1 MAEIDNLL
9 RFMVEQEGSD
19 LHLMCGARPLIRV
32 HGDLRRIDFGEG
44 NVVLTPVINRGLI
57 YEMLNDDQIRH
68 FEATG
73 DLDLAYE
80 LEGVARFRVNVHE
93 QISGPSTVMRTIPT
107 NIASVDELGLP
118 AQLKDIARFSSGL
131 ILVTGPT
138 GSGKTTSLAAMID
151 QINDEREGHI
161 ITIEDPI
168 EFVHQNKNCLITQR
182 EVGVHTN
189 SFAAALRVALRQDP
203 DIILVG
209 EMRDLETISL
219 ALTAAETGSLVFA
232 TLHTN
237 SAAKTINRI
246 IDVFPNEAQNQ
257 IRTLLS
263 ECLSSVIAQTLL
275 KRSDKEGRVA
285 AMEIM
290 ICNAAIRNA
299 IRENKIEQIIS
310 IIQTSSREGMQMLD
324 EHLLQLLAKE
334 VISRQGAR
342 EKAFEKHRFN

>member
-1 MAEIDNLL
+1 LPEIDDIL
-9 RFMVEQEGSD
+9 RFMVDVEGSD
-19 LHLMCGARPLIRV
+19 LHLMCGARPLMRV
-32 HGDLRRIDFGEG
+32 HGDLRVIEFGGADRILSPE
-44 NVVLTPVINRGLI
+44 LNRGLI
-57 YEMLNDDQIRH
+57 YEMLDDDQIRH
-68 FEATG
+68 YEATG

-80 LEGVARFRVNVHE
+80 LEGVARFRVNVHN

-107 NIASVDELGLP
+107 DIATVDELGLP
-118 AQLKDIARFSSGL
+118 DQLKEIAQYSSGL

-168 EFVHQNKNCLITQR
+168 EFVHNNKKCLITQR

-219 ALTAAETGSLVFA
+219 ALTAAETGSLVFG

-257 IRTLLS
+257 VRTLLS
-263 ECLSSVIAQTLL
+263 ECLASVIAQTLL
-275 KRSDKEGRVA
+275 KRSDEKGRVA

-290 ICNAAIRNA
+290 LCNSAVRNA

-310 IIQTSSREGMQMLD
+310 IIQTSSRDGMQMLD
-324 EHLLQLLAKE
+324 EHLLRLVE
-334 VISRQGAR
+334 QGALTLPVAR
-342 EKAFEKHRFN
+342 EKASEKHRFN

>member
-1 MAEIDNLL
+1 
-9 RFMVEQEGSD
+9 MVDVEGSD
-19 LHLMCGARPLIRV
+19 LHLMCGARPLMRV
-32 HGDLRRIDFGEG
+32 HGDLRLIDFGDG
-44 NVVLTPVINRGLI
+44 DIVLTPDINRGMI
-57 YEMLNDDQIRH
+57 YEMLTDDQIRH

-80 LEGVARFRVNVHE
+80 LEGVARFRVNVHN

-107 NIASVDELGLP
+107 DIATVDELGLP
-118 AQLKDIARFSSGL
+118 DQLKEIAQYSSGL

-138 GSGKTTSLAAMID
+138 GSGKTTSLAAMMD

-168 EFVHQNKNCLITQR
+168 EFVHRNKSCLITQR

-189 SFAAALRVALRQDP
+189 SFSAALRVALRQDP

-275 KRSDKEGRVA
+275 KRSDEKGRVA

-290 ICNAAIRNA
+290 VCNSAIRNA

-324 EHLLQLLAKE
+324 DHLLRLVAKGA
-334 VISRQGAR
+334 ITLHHAR

>member
-1 MAEIDNLL
+1 MPEIDELL

-19 LHLMCGARPLIRV
+19 LHMMCGARPLIRV
-32 HGDLRRIDFGEG
+32 HGDLRRIDFGDG
-44 NVVLTPVINRGLI
+44 DVVLTPEINRGLI
-57 YEMLNDDQIRH
+57 YEMLDDEQIHH

-80 LEGVARFRVNVHE
+80 LKGVARFRVNVHN
-93 QISGPSTVMRTIPT
+93 QISGPSTVMRTIPAE
-107 NIASVDELGLP
+107 IATVDELGLP
-118 AQLKDIARFSSGL
+118 NQLKEIARYSNGL

-168 EFVHQNKNCLITQR
+168 EFVHRNKTCLVTQR

-189 SFAAALRVALRQDP
+189 SFSAALRVALRQDP
-203 DIILVG
+203 DIVLVG

-257 IRTLLS
+257 IRSLLS

-275 KRSDKEGRVA
+275 KRADGKGRIA

-290 ICNAAIRNA
+290 VCNSAIRNA

-324 EHLLQLLAKE
+324 DHLLRL
-334 VISRQGAR
+334 VDQGAVALHTAR

>member
-1 MAEIDNLL
+1 MSAIDNIL
-9 RFMVEQEGSD
+9 RFMVDVEGSD
-19 LHLMCGARPLIRV
+19 LHMMCGARPLIRV
-32 HGDLRRIDFGEG
+32 HGDLQLVDIGDGDKK
-44 NVVLTPVINRGLI
+44 LTPEFNRAII

-80 LEGVARFRVNVHE
+80 LEGVARFRVNVHN

-107 NIASVDELGLP
+107 DIATVDELGLP
-118 AQLKDIARFSSGL
+118 DQLKEIAKYSSGL

-138 GSGKTTSLAAMID
+138 GSGKTTSLAAMMD

-168 EFVHQNKNCLITQR
+168 DFVHRNKSCLITQR

-189 SFAAALRVALRQDP
+189 SFSAALRVALRQDP

-275 KRSDKEGRVA
+275 KRSDEKGRIA

-290 ICNAAIRNA
+290 VCNSAIRNA
-299 IRENKIEQIIS
+299 IRENKIEQIVS

-324 EHLLQLLAKE
+324 DHMLRLVTDGSITLHH
-334 VISRQGAR
+334 AR

>member
-1 MAEIDNLL
+1 
-9 RFMVEQEGSD
+9 
-19 LHLMCGARPLIRV
+19 
-32 HGDLRRIDFGEG
+32 
-44 NVVLTPVINRGLI
+44 
-57 YEMLNDDQIRH
+57 
-68 FEATG
+68 
-73 DLDLAYE
+73 
-80 LEGVARFRVNVHE
+80 
-93 QISGPSTVMRTIPT
+93 MRTIPT
-107 NIASVDELGLP
+107 NIATVDELGLP
-118 AQLKDIARFSSGL
+118 EQLKEIARFSSGL

-138 GSGKTTSLAAMID
+138 GSGKTTSLAAMMD

-168 EFVHQNKNCLITQR
+168 EFVHKNKKCLITQR

-189 SFAAALRVALRQDP
+189 SFSAALRVALRQDP

-275 KRSDKEGRVA
+275 KRSDQKGRVA

-290 ICNAAIRNA
+290 ICNPAIRNA
-299 IRENKIEQIIS
+299 IRENKVEQIVS

-324 EHLLQLLAKE
+324 THLLALMERGAITRKD
-334 VISRQGAR
+334 AR
-342 EKAFEKHRFN
+342 EKALEKHRFN

>member
-1 MAEIDNLL
+1 MPQIDGLL
-9 RFMVEQEGSD
+9 RFMVDVEGSD
-19 LHLMCGARPLIRV
+19 LHLMCGARPLIRI
-32 HGDLRRIDFGEG
+32 HGDLRRIDFGVG
-44 NVVLTPVINRGLI
+44 NVVLTPEINRGLI
-57 YEMLNDDQIRH
+57 YEMLDNDQIRE

-73 DLDLAYE
+73 DIDLAYE
-80 LEGVARFRVNVHE
+80 LEGVARFRVNVHD
-93 QISGPSTVMRTIPT
+93 QISGSSTVMRTIPT
-107 NIASVDELGLP
+107 DIATVDELGLP
-118 AQLKDIARFSSGL
+118 EMLKEIARFGSGL

-138 GSGKTTSLAAMID
+138 GSGKTTSLAAMMD
-151 QINDEREGHI
+151 QVNDEREGHI

-168 EFVHQNKNCLITQR
+168 EFVHKNKKCLVTQR

-189 SFAAALRVALRQDP
+189 SFSAALRVALRQDP

-263 ECLSSVIAQTLL
+263 ESLSSVIAQTLL

-290 ICNAAIRNA
+290 ICNPAVRNA

-310 IIQTSSREGMQMLD
+310 IIQTSSRQGMQLLD
-324 EHLLQLLAKE
+324 THLLELLDKGI
-334 VISRQGAR
+334 ISRSHAR

>member
-1 MAEIDNLL
+1 
-9 RFMVEQEGSD
+9 
-19 LHLMCGARPLIRV
+19 
-32 HGDLRRIDFGEG
+32 
-44 NVVLTPVINRGLI
+44 
-57 YEMLNDDQIRH
+57 
-68 FEATG
+68 
-73 DLDLAYE
+73 
-80 LEGVARFRVNVHE
+80 
-93 QISGPSTVMRTIPT
+93 MRTIPAD
-107 NIASVDELGLP
+107 IATVDDLGLP
-118 AQLKDIARFSSGL
+118 GQLKEIAQFSSGL

-168 EFVHQNKNCLITQR
+168 EFVHNNKKCLITQR

-189 SFAAALRVALRQDP
+189 SFSAALRVALRQDP

-246 IDVFPNEAQNQ
+246 IDVFPTEAQNQ

-275 KRSDKEGRVA
+275 KRSDEKGRVA

-290 ICNAAIRNA
+290 ICNSAIRNA

-324 EHLLQLLAKE
+324 DHLLKLVELGQVTPPVAC
-334 VISRQGAR
+334 
-342 EKAFEKHRFN
+342 EKALEKRRFN

>member
-1 MAEIDNLL
+1 MPEIDELL

-19 LHLMCGARPLIRV
+19 LHMMCGARPLIRV
-32 HGDLRRIDFGEG
+32 HGDLRRIDFGDG
-44 NVVLTPVINRGLI
+44 DIVLTPEINRGLI
-57 YEMLNDDQIRH
+57 YEMLDDEQIHH

-80 LEGVARFRVNVHE
+80 LKGVARFRVNVHN
-93 QISGPSTVMRTIPT
+93 QISGPSTVMRTIPAD
-107 NIASVDELGLP
+107 IATVDELGLP
-118 AQLKDIARFSSGL
+118 DQLKEIARNSNGL

-138 GSGKTTSLAAMID
+138 GSGKTTSLAAMMD

-168 EFVHQNKNCLITQR
+168 EFVHKNKTCLVTQR

-189 SFAAALRVALRQDP
+189 SFSAALRVALRQDP
-203 DIILVG
+203 DIVLVG

-257 IRTLLS
+257 IRSLLS

-275 KRSDKEGRVA
+275 KRSDGKGRVA

-290 ICNAAIRNA
+290 ICNPAIRNA

-310 IIQTSSREGMQMLD
+310 IIQTSSREGMQMLED
-324 EHLLQLLAKE
+324 HLLRLVE
-334 VISRQGAR
+334 QGAVAMHTAR

>member
-1 MAEIDNLL
+1 M
-9 RFMVEQEGSD
+9 
-19 LHLMCGARPLIRV
+19 
-32 HGDLRRIDFGEG
+32 
-44 NVVLTPVINRGLI
+44 
-57 YEMLNDDQIRH
+57 
-68 FEATG
+68 
-73 DLDLAYE
+73 
-80 LEGVARFRVNVHE
+80 
-93 QISGPSTVMRTIPT
+93 
-107 NIASVDELGLP
+107 
-118 AQLKDIARFSSGL
+118 
-131 ILVTGPT
+131 
-138 GSGKTTSLAAMID
+138 D

-161 ITIEDPI
+161 VTIEDPI
-168 EFVHQNKNCLITQR
+168 EFVHKNKRCLITQR

-189 SFAAALRVALRQDP
+189 SFSAALRVALRQDP

-263 ECLSSVIAQTLL
+263 ESLSAVIAQTLL
-275 KRSDKEGRVA
+275 KRHDKKGRIA

-290 ICNAAIRNA
+290 ICTSAIRNA

-310 IIQTSSREGMQMLD
+310 IMQTSGGTGMQMLD
-324 EHLLQLLAKE
+324 DHLLRLMAKG
-334 VISRQGAR
+334 VISQEAAR
-342 EKAFEKHRFN
+342 DKALEKHRFN

>member
-1 MAEIDNLL
+1 MPEIDHLL
-9 RFMVEQEGSD
+9 RFMVSHEGSD

-32 HGDLRRIDFGEG
+32 HGDLRRIDFGVG
-44 NVVLTPVINRGLI
+44 DVILTPEINRGLI

-73 DLDLAYE
+73 DIDLAYE
-80 LEGVARFRVNVHE
+80 IAGIARFRVNVHN

-107 NIASVDELGLP
+107 NIATVDQLGLP
-118 AQLKDIARFSSGL
+118 DQLKEIARFNSGL

-138 GSGKTTSLAAMID
+138 GSGKTTSLAAMMD

-161 ITIEDPI
+161 VTIEDPI
-168 EFVHQNKNCLITQR
+168 EFVHKNKKCLITQR

-189 SFAAALRVALRQDP
+189 SFSAALRVALRQDP

-263 ECLSSVIAQTLL
+263 ESLSAVIAQTLM
-275 KRSDKEGRVA
+275 KRCDKKGRIA

-290 ICNAAIRNA
+290 ICSSAIRNA

-310 IIQTSSREGMQMLD
+310 IMQTSGREGMQMLD
-324 EHLLQLLAKE
+324 DHLLKLVDKGVVA
-334 VISRQGAR
+334 RTAAR

>member
-1 MAEIDNLL
+1 MPAIDHML
-9 RFMVEQEGSD
+9 RFMVEQSGSD

-32 HGDLRRIDFGEG
+32 HGDLRKIDFGDG
-44 NVVLTPVINRGLI
+44 GVVLTPEMNRSMI

-80 LEGVARFRVNVHE
+80 LKGVARFRVNVHS
-93 QISGPSTVMRTIPT
+93 QINGPSTVMRTIPT
-107 NIASVDELGLP
+107 DIATVDELGLP
-118 AQLKDIARFSSGL
+118 DQLKEIAQFSSGL

-138 GSGKTTSLAAMID
+138 GSGKTTSLAAMMD

-161 ITIEDPI
+161 ITIEDHI
-168 EFVHQNKNCLITQR
+168 EFVHRNKCCLITQR

-189 SFAAALRVALRQDP
+189 SFSAAPRVALRQDP

-257 IRTLLS
+257 IRALLS
-263 ECLSSVIAQTLL
+263 ECLTSVIAQTLL
-275 KRSDKEGRVA
+275 KRSDEKGRVA

-290 ICNAAIRNA
+290 ICNPAIRNA

-324 EHLLQLLAKE
+324 DHLLKLMERGVVTQ
-334 VISRQGAR
+334 SHAR

>member
-1 MAEIDNLL
+1 MPEIDKLL
-9 RFMVEQEGSD
+9 RFMVEKEGSD
-19 LHLMCGARPLIRV
+19 LHLMCGARPLIRI
-32 HGDLRRIDFGEG
+32 HGDLRRIDFGDG
-44 NVVLTPVINRGLI
+44 GVVLTPEINRGMI
-57 YEMLNDDQIRH
+57 YEMLNDDQVRH

-107 NIASVDELGLP
+107 NIASVDDLGLP
-118 AQLKDIARFSSGL
+118 GQLNEIARFSGGL

-290 ICNAAIRNA
+290 ICNPAIRNA

-324 EHLLQLLAKE
+324 EHLLQLMAKGVVTRE
-334 VISRQGAR
+334 GAR

>member
-1 MAEIDNLL
+1 LPAIDKIL
-9 RFMVEQEGSD
+9 RFLVEQKGSD

-32 HGDLRRIDFGEG
+32 HGDLQRIEFGDG
-44 NVVLTPVINRGLI
+44 DSTLTPEVNRGLI
-57 YEMLNDDQIRH
+57 YEMLTDDQINH

-80 LEGVARFRVNVHE
+80 VEGLARFRVNVHD
-93 QISGPSTVMRTIPT
+93 QINGPSTVMRAIPT
-107 NIASVDELGLP
+107 DIATVDELGLP
-118 AQLKDIARFSSGL
+118 DQLKEIAQHSSGL
-131 ILVTGPT
+131 VLVTGPT
-138 GSGKTTSLAAMID
+138 GSGKTTSLAAMIS
-151 QINDEREGHI
+151 QINHEREGHI

-168 EFVHQNKNCLITQR
+168 EFVHDNNKCLITQR

-189 SFAAALRVALRQDP
+189 SFSAALRVALRQDP

-209 EMRDLETISL
+209 ELRDLETIAL
-219 ALTAAETGSLVFA
+219 ALTAAETGALVFG

-246 IDVFPNEAQNQ
+246 IDVFPNKAQNQ

-275 KRSDKEGRVA
+275 KRSDGNGRVA

-290 ICNAAIRNA
+290 ICTSAIKNA

-310 IIQTSSREGMQMLD
+310 IIQTSSGEGMQMFDDHMLKLVEQKKITLD
-324 EHLLQLLAKE
+324 T
-334 VISRQGAR
+334 AR
-342 EKAFEKHRFN
+342 EGALDKHRFN

>member
-1 MAEIDNLL
+1 
-9 RFMVEQEGSD
+9 MVDVKGSD

-32 HGDLRRIDFGEG
+32 HGDLERIDFGDG
-44 NVVLTPVINRGLI
+44 GVVLTPEMNRGFI
-57 YEMLNDDQIRH
+57 YEILNDDQIRH

-80 LEGVARFRVNVHE
+80 LKGMARFRVNVHN
-93 QISGPSTVMRTIPT
+93 QINGPSTVMRTIPAD
-107 NIASVDELGLP
+107 IATVDELGLP
-118 AQLKDIARFSSGL
+118 NQLKEIAKFSSGL

-138 GSGKTTSLAAMID
+138 GSGKTTSLAAMMD
-151 QINDEREGHI
+151 QTNDEREGHI

-168 EFVHQNKNCLITQR
+168 EFVHQNKSCLITQR

-189 SFAAALRVALRQDP
+189 SFSAALRVALRQDP

-257 IRTLLS
+257 IRALLS

-275 KRSDKEGRVA
+275 KTADGKGRVA

-290 ICNAAIRNA
+290 ICNPAIRNA
-299 IRENKIEQIIS
+299 IRENKIEQIVS
-310 IIQTSSREGMQMLD
+310 IMQTSSREGMQMLD
-324 EHLLQLLAKE
+324 DHLLRLMSEGVVTPEA
-334 VISRQGAR
+334 AR
-342 EKAFEKHRFN
+342 EKALEKHRFN

>member
-1 MAEIDNLL
+1 LPAIDHML
-9 RFMVEQEGSD
+9 RFMVEQSGSD

-32 HGDLRRIDFGEG
+32 HGDLRKIDFGDG
-44 NVVLTPVINRGLI
+44 GVVLTPEMNRGMI

-80 LEGVARFRVNVHE
+80 LKGVARFRVNVHS
-93 QISGPSTVMRTIPT
+93 QINGPSTVMRTIPT
-107 NIASVDELGLP
+107 DMATVDELGLP
-118 AQLKDIARFSSGL
+118 DQLKEIAQFSSGL

-138 GSGKTTSLAAMID
+138 GSGKTTSLAAMMD

-168 EFVHQNKNCLITQR
+168 EFVHRNKCCLITQR

-189 SFAAALRVALRQDP
+189 SFSAALRVALRQDP

-257 IRTLLS
+257 IRALLS
-263 ECLSSVIAQTLL
+263 ECLTSVIAQTLL
-275 KRSDKEGRVA
+275 KRSDEKGRVA

-290 ICNAAIRNA
+290 ICNPAIRNA

-310 IIQTSSREGMQMLD
+310 IIQTNSRDGMQTLD
-324 EHLLQLLAKE
+324 DHLLTLMERGVVTQ
-334 VISRQGAR
+334 SHAR
-342 EKAFEKHRFN
+342 EKALEKHRFN

>member
-1 MAEIDNLL
+1 MPEIDKLL
-9 RFMVEQEGSD
+9 RFLVDQEGSD

-32 HGDLRRIDFGEG
+32 HGDLRRIDFSQG
-44 NVVLTPVINRGLI
+44 NITLSPELNRSLI
-57 YEMLNDDQIRH
+57 YEMLDDDQIRH

-73 DLDLAYE
+73 DIDLAYE
-80 LEGVARFRVNVHE
+80 LEGIARFRVNVHN

-107 NIASVDELGLP
+107 NIATVEQLGLP
-118 AQLKDIARFSSGL
+118 EQLKDIARFNSGL

-138 GSGKTTSLAAMID
+138 GSGKTTSLAAMMD

-161 ITIEDPI
+161 VTIEDPI
-168 EFVHQNKNCLITQR
+168 EFVHQNKKCLITQR

-263 ECLSSVIAQTLL
+263 ECLSAVIAQTLM
-275 KRSDKEGRVA
+275 KRSDKRGRIA
-285 AMEIM
+285 AMEVM
-290 ICNAAIRNA
+290 ICNPAIRNA

-310 IIQTSSREGMQMLD
+310 IMQTAAREGMQMLD
-324 EHLLQLLAKE
+324 DHLLRLVEQG
-334 VISRQGAR
+334 VVSRESAR
-342 EKAFEKHRFN
+342 EKALEKHRFN

>member
-1 MAEIDNLL
+1 
-9 RFMVEQEGSD
+9 MVEHEGSD

-32 HGDLRRIDFGEG
+32 HGDLRRIDFSEG
-44 NVVLTPVINRGLI
+44 DVFLTPEMNRSLI

-73 DLDLAYE
+73 DIDLAYE
-80 LEGVARFRVNVHE
+80 LEGLARFRVNVHN
-93 QISGPSTVMRTIPT
+93 QINGPSTVMRTIPAD
-107 NIASVDELGLP
+107 IATVDDLGLP
-118 AQLKDIARFSSGL
+118 EQLKEIARFSSGL

-168 EFVHQNKNCLITQR
+168 EFVHNNKKCLITQR

-189 SFAAALRVALRQDP
+189 SFSAALRVALRQDP

-209 EMRDLETISL
+209 EMRDLETMSL

-246 IDVFPNEAQNQ
+246 IDVFPTEAQNQ

-275 KRSDKEGRVA
+275 KRSDEKGRVA

-290 ICNAAIRNA
+290 ICNSAIRNA

-310 IIQTSSREGMQMLD
+310 IIQTNSREGMQLLD
-324 EHLLQLLAKE
+324 DHLLKLVELGR
-334 VISRQGAR
+334 VTPPVAR
-342 EKAFEKHRFN
+342 EKAFEKRRFN

>member
-1 MAEIDNLL
+1 MPEIDSLL
-9 RFMVEQEGSD
+9 RFMVEHDGSD
-19 LHLMCGARPLIRV
+19 LHMMCGARPLIRV
-32 HGDLRRIDFGEG
+32 HGDLKRIDFGKG
-44 NVVLTPVINRGLI
+44 DVFLTPEINRGLI
-57 YEMLNDDQIRH
+57 YEMLDEDQIRH

-80 LEGVARFRVNVHE
+80 LEGVARFRVNVHN
-93 QISGPSTVMRTIPT
+93 QISGPSTVMRTIPAD
-107 NIASVDELGLP
+107 IATVDDLGLP
-118 AQLKDIARFSSGL
+118 GQLKEIAQFSSGL

-138 GSGKTTSLAAMID
+138 GSGKTTSLAAMMD

-168 EFVHQNKNCLITQR
+168 EFVHNNKKCLITQR

-189 SFAAALRVALRQDP
+189 SFSAALRVALRQDP

-246 IDVFPNEAQNQ
+246 IDVFPTEAQNQ

-275 KRSDKEGRVA
+275 KRSDEKGRVA

-290 ICNAAIRNA
+290 ICNSAIRNA

-324 EHLLQLLAKE
+324 DHLLKLVELGWVTLPAA
-334 VISRQGAR
+334 S
-342 EKAFEKHRFN
+342 EKALEKRRFN

>member
-1 MAEIDNLL
+1 MPEIDELL

-19 LHLMCGARPLIRV
+19 LHMMCGARPLIRV
-32 HGDLRRIDFGEG
+32 HGDLRRIDFGDG
-44 NVVLTPVINRGLI
+44 DIVLTPEINRGLI
-57 YEMLNDDQIRH
+57 YEMLDDEQIHH

-80 LEGVARFRVNVHE
+80 LKGVARFRVNVHN
-93 QISGPSTVMRTIPT
+93 QISGPSTVMRTIPAD
-107 NIASVDELGLP
+107 IATVDELGLP
-118 AQLKDIARFSSGL
+118 DQLKEIARNSNGL

-138 GSGKTTSLAAMID
+138 GSGKTTSLAAMMD

-168 EFVHQNKNCLITQR
+168 EFVHKNKTCLVTQR

-189 SFAAALRVALRQDP
+189 SFSAALRVALRQDP
-203 DIILVG
+203 DIVLVG

-257 IRTLLS
+257 IRSLLS

-275 KRSDKEGRVA
+275 KRSDGKGRVA

-290 ICNAAIRNA
+290 ICNPAIRNA

-324 EHLLQLLAKE
+324 DHLLRLVE
-334 VISRQGAR
+334 QGAVAMHTAR

>member
-1 MAEIDNLL
+1 
-9 RFMVEQEGSD
+9 MVSEEGSD

-32 HGDLRRIDFGEG
+32 HGDLRRIEYGAGDTI
-44 NVVLTPVINRGLI
+44 LTPETNRGLI
-57 YEMLNDDQIRH
+57 YEMLNDEQIH
-68 FEATG
+68 YFETTG

-80 LEGVARFRVNVHE
+80 LDGVARFRVNVHN

-107 NIASVDELGLP
+107 DIATVDELGLP
-118 AQLKDIARFSSGL
+118 DQLKEIARYSSGL

-138 GSGKTTSLAAMID
+138 GSGKTTSLAAMMD
-151 QINDEREGHI
+151 QVNDEREGHI

-168 EFVHQNKNCLITQR
+168 EFVHQNKSCLVTQR

-209 EMRDLETISL
+209 EMRDLATISL

-246 IDVFPNEAQNQ
+246 IDVFPDEAQNQ
-257 IRTLLS
+257 VRTLLS

-275 KRSDKEGRVA
+275 KRSDGKGRIA

-290 ICNAAIRNA
+290 VCNSAIRNA

-324 EHLLQLLAKE
+324 DHLIKLLENGA
-334 VISRQGAR
+334 ITPHHAR
-342 EKAFEKHRFN
+342 EKALEKRRFN

>member
-1 MAEIDNLL
+1 MPAIDKLL
-9 RFMVEQEGSD
+9 RFLVEQQGSD

-32 HGDLRRIDFGEG
+32 HGDLRRIEFGDG
-44 NVVLTPVINRGLI
+44 DSTLTPEVNRGLI
-57 YEMLNDDQIRH
+57 YEMLTDDQIHH
-68 FEATG
+68 FDATG

-80 LEGVARFRVNVHE
+80 IEGLARFRVNVHE
-93 QISGPSTVMRTIPT
+93 QINGPSTVMRSIPT
-107 NIASVDELGLP
+107 GIMTVDELDLP
-118 AQLKDIARFSSGL
+118 YQLKEIAQFSSGL
-131 ILVTGPT
+131 VLVTGPT
-138 GSGKTTSLAAMID
+138 GSGKTTSLAAMIS
-151 QINDEREGHI
+151 QINQEREGHI

-168 EFVHQNKNCLITQR
+168 EFVHNNNKCLITQR

-189 SFAAALRVALRQDP
+189 SFSAALRVALRQDP

-209 EMRDLETISL
+209 ELRDLETISL
-219 ALTAAETGSLVFA
+219 ALTAAETGSLVFG

-246 IDVFPNEAQNQ
+246 IDVFPNKAQNQ

-275 KRSDKEGRVA
+275 KRSDGNGRVA

-290 ICNAAIRNA
+290 ICNSAIKNA

-310 IIQTSSREGMQMLD
+310 IIQTSSGEGMQMFDDHMLKLVEQNKITLD
-324 EHLLQLLAKE
+324 T
-334 VISRQGAR
+334 AR
-342 EKAFEKHRFN
+342 EGALDKHRFN

>member
-1 MAEIDNLL
+1 
-9 RFMVEQEGSD
+9 MVDVKGSD

-32 HGDLRRIDFGEG
+32 HGDLERIDFGDG
-44 NVVLTPVINRGLI
+44 DVVLTPEMNRGFI
-57 YEMLNDDQIRH
+57 YEILNDDQIRH

-80 LEGVARFRVNVHE
+80 LKGVARFRVNVHN
-93 QISGPSTVMRTIPT
+93 QINGPSTVMRTIPAD
-107 NIASVDELGLP
+107 IATVDELGLP
-118 AQLKDIARFSSGL
+118 NQLKEIAKFSSGL

-138 GSGKTTSLAAMID
+138 GSGKTTSLAAMMD
-151 QINDEREGHI
+151 QTNDEREGHI

-168 EFVHQNKNCLITQR
+168 EFVHQNKSCLITQR

-257 IRTLLS
+257 IRALLS

-275 KRSDKEGRVA
+275 KTADGKGRVA

-290 ICNAAIRNA
+290 ICNPAIRNA
-299 IRENKIEQIIS
+299 IRENKIEQIVS
-310 IIQTSSREGMQMLD
+310 IMQTSSREGMQMLD
-324 EHLLQLLAKE
+324 DHLLRLMSEGVVTPEA
-334 VISRQGAR
+334 AR
-342 EKAFEKHRFN
+342 EKALEKHRFN

>member
-1 MAEIDNLL
+1 
-9 RFMVEQEGSD
+9 MVDVEGSD
-19 LHLMCGARPLIRV
+19 LHLMCGARPLVRV
-32 HGDLRRIDFGEG
+32 HGDLRLIEFGAG
-44 NVVLTPVINRGLI
+44 DTVLTPEINRGLI
-57 YEMLNDDQIRH
+57 YEMLNDDQIHH
-68 FEATG
+68 FETTG

-80 LEGVARFRVNVHE
+80 LDGVARFRVNVHN

-107 NIASVDELGLP
+107 DIATVDELGLP
-118 AQLKDIARFSSGL
+118 DQLKEIARYSSGL

-138 GSGKTTSLAAMID
+138 GSGKTTSLAAMMD

-168 EFVHQNKNCLITQR
+168 EFVHTNKSCLVTQR

-189 SFAAALRVALRQDP
+189 SFSAALRVALRQDP

-257 IRTLLS
+257 VRTLLS

-275 KRSDKEGRVA
+275 KRSDEKGRVA

-290 ICNAAIRNA
+290 VCNSAIRNA

-324 EHLLQLLAKE
+324 DHLLKLLEKGA
-334 VISRQGAR
+334 ITLHHAR
-342 EKAFEKHRFN
+342 EKASEKGRFN

>member
-1 MAEIDNLL
+1 MPEIDDLL
-9 RFMVEQEGSD
+9 RFMVEVEGSD
-19 LHLMCGARPLIRV
+19 LHLMCGAKPLMRV
-32 HGDLRRIDFGEG
+32 HGDLRVIEFGGIDRILAPES
-44 NVVLTPVINRGLI
+44 NRGLI
-57 YEMLNDDQIRH
+57 YEMLDDDQIRH
-68 FEATG
+68 YEATG

-80 LEGVARFRVNVHE
+80 LEGVARFRVNVHN

-107 NIASVDELGLP
+107 DIATVDELGLP
-118 AQLKDIARFSSGL
+118 DQLKEIAQFSSGL

-168 EFVHQNKNCLITQR
+168 EFVHRNKKCLITQR

-219 ALTAAETGSLVFA
+219 ALTAAETGSLVFG

-257 IRTLLS
+257 VRTLLS
-263 ECLSSVIAQTLL
+263 ECLASVIAQTLL
-275 KRSDKEGRVA
+275 KRSDGKGRVA

-290 ICNAAIRNA
+290 LCNSAVRNA

-324 EHLLQLLAKE
+324 EHLLRLVE
-334 VISRQGAR
+334 QGALTLPAAR
-342 EKAFEKHRFN
+342 EKALEKHRFN

>member
-1 MAEIDNLL
+1 MPEIDDIL
-9 RFMVEQEGSD
+9 RFMVDVEGSD
-19 LHLMCGARPLIRV
+19 LHLMCGARPLMRV
-32 HGDLRRIDFGEG
+32 HGDLRVIEFGGADRILSPE
-44 NVVLTPVINRGLI
+44 LNRGLI
-57 YEMLNDDQIRH
+57 YEMLDDDQIRH
-68 FEATG
+68 YEATG

-80 LEGVARFRVNVHE
+80 LEGVARFRVNVHN

-107 NIASVDELGLP
+107 DIATVDELGLP
-118 AQLKDIARFSSGL
+118 DQLKEIAQYSSGL

-168 EFVHQNKNCLITQR
+168 EFVHNNKKCLITQR

-219 ALTAAETGSLVFA
+219 ALTAAETGSLVFG

-257 IRTLLS
+257 VRTLLS
-263 ECLSSVIAQTLL
+263 ECLASVIAQTLL
-275 KRSDKEGRVA
+275 KRSDEKGRVA

-290 ICNAAIRNA
+290 LCNSAVRNA

-310 IIQTSSREGMQMLD
+310 IIQTSSRDGMQMLD
-324 EHLLQLLAKE
+324 EHLLRLVE
-334 VISRQGAR
+334 QGALTLPVAR
-342 EKAFEKHRFN
+342 EKASEKHRFN

>member
-1 MAEIDNLL
+1 LPAIDDIL

-19 LHLMCGARPLIRV
+19 LHMMCGARPLIRV
-32 HGDLRRIDFGEG
+32 HGDLQWIDIGEG
-44 NVVLTPVINRGLI
+44 DKKLTPEFNRALI
-57 YEMLNDDQIRH
+57 YEMLTDDQIIH

-80 LEGVARFRVNVHE
+80 LEGVARFRVNVHN

-107 NIASVDELGLP
+107 DIATVDELGLP
-118 AQLKDIARFSSGL
+118 HQLKEIARYSSGL

-138 GSGKTTSLAAMID
+138 GSGKTTSLAAMMD

-168 EFVHQNKNCLITQR
+168 EFVHQNKKCLITQR

-275 KRSDKEGRVA
+275 KRSDEKGRVA

-290 ICNAAIRNA
+290 ICNSAIRNA

-310 IIQTSSREGMQMLD
+310 IIQTSSRDGMQMLD
-324 EHLLQLLAKE
+324 EHLLRLVAEGAVTPHQ
-334 VISRQGAR
+334 AR

>member
-1 MAEIDNLL
+1 LPAIDHML
-9 RFMVEQEGSD
+9 RFMVEQSGSD
-19 LHLMCGARPLIRV
+19 LHLMCGSRPLIRV
-32 HGDLRRIDFGEG
+32 HGDLRKIDFGDG
-44 NVVLTPVINRGLI
+44 GVVLTPEMNRGLI

-80 LEGVARFRVNVHE
+80 LKGVARFRVNVHS
-93 QISGPSTVMRTIPT
+93 QINGPSTVMRTIPT
-107 NIASVDELGLP
+107 DIATVDELGLP
-118 AQLKDIARFSSGL
+118 DQLKEIAQFSSGL

-138 GSGKTTSLAAMID
+138 GSGKTTSLAAMMD

-168 EFVHQNKNCLITQR
+168 EFVHRNKCCLITQR

-189 SFAAALRVALRQDP
+189 SFSAALRVALRQDP

-257 IRTLLS
+257 IRALLS
-263 ECLSSVIAQTLL
+263 ECLTSVIAQTLL
-275 KRSDKEGRVA
+275 KRSDEKGRVA

-290 ICNAAIRNA
+290 ICNPAIRNA

-310 IIQTSSREGMQMLD
+310 IIQTSSREGMQMMD
-324 EHLLQLLAKE
+324 DHLLKLMERGVVTQ
-334 VISRQGAR
+334 SHAR

>member
-1 MAEIDNLL
+1 VHKNKSCLL
-9 RFMVEQEGSD
+9 
-19 LHLMCGARPLIRV
+19 
-32 HGDLRRIDFGEG
+32 
-44 NVVLTPVINRGLI
+44 
-57 YEMLNDDQIRH
+57 
-68 FEATG
+68 
-73 DLDLAYE
+73 
-80 LEGVARFRVNVHE
+80 
-93 QISGPSTVMRTIPT
+93 
-107 NIASVDELGLP
+107 
-118 AQLKDIARFSSGL
+118 
-131 ILVTGPT
+131 
-138 GSGKTTSLAAMID
+138 
-151 QINDEREGHI
+151 
-161 ITIEDPI
+161 
-168 EFVHQNKNCLITQR
+168 TQR

-275 KRSDKEGRVA
+275 KRTDGKGRVA

-290 ICNAAIRNA
+290 LCSSAVRNA

-310 IIQTSSREGMQMLD
+310 IIQTSSREGMQILD
-324 EHLLQLLAKE
+324 DHLLKLVDKGAITKKD
-334 VISRQGAR
+334 AR
-342 EKAFEKHRFN
+342 EKGFEKHRFN

>member
-1 MAEIDNLL
+1 LPAIDHML
-9 RFMVEQEGSD
+9 RFMVEQSGSD
-19 LHLMCGARPLIRV
+19 LHLMCGSRPLIRV
-32 HGDLRRIDFGEG
+32 HGDLRKIDFGDG
-44 NVVLTPVINRGLI
+44 GVVLTPEMNRGLI

-80 LEGVARFRVNVHE
+80 LKGVARFRVNVHS
-93 QISGPSTVMRTIPT
+93 QINGPSTVMRTIPT
-107 NIASVDELGLP
+107 DIATVDELGLP
-118 AQLKDIARFSSGL
+118 DQLKEIAQFSSGL

-138 GSGKTTSLAAMID
+138 GSGKTTSLAAMMD

-168 EFVHQNKNCLITQR
+168 EFVHRNKCCLITQR

-189 SFAAALRVALRQDP
+189 SFSAALRVALRQDP

-257 IRTLLS
+257 IRALLS
-263 ECLSSVIAQTLL
+263 ECLTSVIAQTLL
-275 KRSDKEGRVA
+275 KRSDEKGRVA

-290 ICNAAIRNA
+290 ICNPAIRNA

-324 EHLLQLLAKE
+324 DHLLKLMERGVVTQ
-334 VISRQGAR
+334 SHAR

>member
-1 MAEIDNLL
+1 
-9 RFMVEQEGSD
+9 MVDEEGSD

-32 HGDLRRIDFGEG
+32 HGDLQRIDFSPGD
-44 NVVLTPVINRGLI
+44 VVLTPEMNRGLI

-80 LEGVARFRVNVHE
+80 LEGVARFRVNVHN

-107 NIASVDELGLP
+107 DIASVDDLGLP
-118 AQLKDIARFSSGL
+118 AQLKEIARFSSGL

-138 GSGKTTSLAAMID
+138 GSGKTTSLAAMMD

-275 KRSDKEGRVA
+275 KRYDGGGRVA

-290 ICNAAIRNA
+290 TCNAAVRNA

-324 EHLLQLLAKE
+324 EHLLKLVDKGAVTRE
-334 VISRQGAR
+334 AAR

>member
-1 MAEIDNLL
+1 
-9 RFMVEQEGSD
+9 MVDVKGSD

-32 HGDLRRIDFGEG
+32 HGDLERIDFGDG
-44 NVVLTPVINRGLI
+44 GVVLTPEMNRGFI
-57 YEMLNDDQIRH
+57 YEILNDDQIRH

-80 LEGVARFRVNVHE
+80 LKGVARFRVNVHN
-93 QISGPSTVMRTIPT
+93 QINGPSTVMRTIPAD
-107 NIASVDELGLP
+107 IATVDELGLP
-118 AQLKDIARFSSGL
+118 NQLKEIAKFSSGL

-138 GSGKTTSLAAMID
+138 GSGKTTSLAAMMD
-151 QINDEREGHI
+151 QTNDEREGHI

-168 EFVHQNKNCLITQR
+168 EFVHQNKSCLITQR

-257 IRTLLS
+257 IRALLS

-275 KRSDKEGRVA
+275 KTSDGKGRVA

-290 ICNAAIRNA
+290 ICNPAIRNA
-299 IRENKIEQIIS
+299 IRENKIEQIVS
-310 IIQTSSREGMQMLD
+310 IMQTSSREGMQMLD
-324 EHLLQLLAKE
+324 DHLLRLMSEGVVTPEA
-334 VISRQGAR
+334 AR
-342 EKAFEKHRFN
+342 EKALEKHRFN